1 MSPAM
6 VERSGSGSQRSAC
19 SASYRFSVRS
29 AAGVA
34 ATSQSLSA
42 ASRAASLSTS
52 SRSARRQ
59 KKGQARPG
67 RVASQAAPV
76 RRCAR
81 PKGFSRD
88 EPARALTSGQSG
100 PGAGRPARSR
110 ESARR
115 EEGRGG
121 REGEESAR
129 TERDARARAADA
141 QRPLQAGGRELSRFA
156 G

>member
-67 RVASQAAPV
+67 RVASQAAPSETHALALPTRSAPC
-76 RRCAR
+76 RRAGESLADSPGDIPPEGTRAVYARVCAR
-81 PKGFSRD
+81 V
-88 EPARALTSGQSG
+88 GQTLLS
-100 PGAGRPARSR
+100 
-110 ESARR
+110 SARGFPRGPKTDRRRR
-115 EEGRGG
+115 E
-121 REGEESAR
+121 
-129 TERDARARAADA
+129 
-141 QRPLQAGGRELSRFA
+141 
-156 G
+156 